1 MQAIRFH
8 EYGPPDVLR
17 LEDAPRPEP
26 GEGDVLVRVRTAG
39 VNPIDWKLRAGYL
52 QAFMPVE
59 LPHTLG
65 FDLAGT
71 VEAVGAGVTGFA
83 PGDDVFGRGASTYA
97 EYAVAP
103 ATTLAPKP
111 AAVSFDQAA
120 TLAVGGVTAW
130 AGLFE
135 AARLEPGQRL
145 LVHGGAGGVG
155 SFVVQLARWKG
166 AHVTATASVANADFV
181 RSLGADAVL
190 DYAAVRF
197 EDVVRDLDVVYDT
210 VGGEI
215 TDRSWS
221 VLRPGGIL
229 VAIAGMPDTE
239 TAQARGVRTSGTNAP
254 AVTSPILRE
263 LAALAESGD
272 LDPQVGRT
280 FALADAARAHE
291 LSETGHGRGR
301 IVLRVSS

>member
-26 GEGDVLVRVRTAG
+26 GEGEVLVRVRTAG

-59 LPHTLG
+59 LPHVLG

-111 AAVSFDQAA
+111 AAVSYSGPSTQTLRRPFGFVACTSLARRAA
-120 TLAVGGVTAW
+120 P
-130 AGLFE
+130 
-135 AARLEPGQRL
+135 AARRQGEK
-145 LVHGGAGGVG
+145 
-155 SFVVQLARWKG
+155 AR
-166 AHVTATASVANADFV
+166 
-181 RSLGADAVL
+181 
-190 DYAAVRF
+190 
-197 EDVVRDLDVVYDT
+197 
-210 VGGEI
+210 
-215 TDRSWS
+215 
-221 VLRPGGIL
+221 
-229 VAIAGMPDTE
+229 
-239 TAQARGVRTSGTNAP
+239 
-254 AVTSPILRE
+254 
-263 LAALAESGD
+263 
-272 LDPQVGRT
+272 
-280 FALADAARAHE
+280 
-291 LSETGHGRGR
+291 
-301 IVLRVSS
+301 SSY

>member
-26 GEGDVLVRVRTAG
+26 GEGEVLVRVRTAG

-71 VEAVGAGVTGFA
+71 VEAVGAGVAGFA
-83 PGDDVFGRGASTYA
+83 PGDAVFGRGASTYA

-135 AARLEPGQRL
+135 AAGLEPGQRL

-166 AHVTATASVANADFV
+166 AHVTATASAANVDFV
-181 RSLGADAVL
+181 RSLGADEVL

-197 EDVVRDLDVVYDT
+197 EDVLRDLDVVYDT
-210 VGGEI
+210 VGGEV
-215 TDRSWS
+215 TDRSWA

-229 VAIAGMPDTE
+229 VVIAGMPDTE
-239 TAQARGVRTSGTNAP
+239 TARARGVRTSGTNAP
-254 AVTSPILRE
+254 AVTGPILRE

-280 FALADAARAHE
+280 FALADASRAHE

>member
-8 EYGPPDVLR
+8 EYGPPDVFR
-17 LEDAPRPEP
+17 LDEVTRPEP
-26 GEGDVLVRVRTAG
+26 GEGEVLVRVSAAG

-59 LPHTLG
+59 LPHTPG

-71 VEAVGAGVTGFA
+71 VEAVGADVTAFA

-135 AARLEPGQRL
+135 AAGLEAGQRL

-155 SFVVQLARWKG
+155 SFVVQLAHWKG
-166 AHVTATASVANADFV
+166 AHVIATASAANLDFA
-181 RSLGADAVL
+181 RSLGADEVL
-190 DYAAVRF
+190 DYTAVRF
-197 EDVVRDLDVVYDT
+197 EDVLRDLDVVFDT

-215 TDRSWS
+215 TDRSWG
-221 VLRPGGIL
+221 VLKPGGIQI
-229 VAIAGMPDTE
+229 VIAGMPDAE
-239 TAQARGVRTSGTNAP
+239 TAAARGVRTSGTQAP
-254 AVTSPILRE
+254 EVTSPILRE
-263 LAALAESGD
+263 LAKLAESGD
-272 LDPQVGRT
+272 LDPQVGQT

-301 IVLRVSS
+301 IVLHVSS